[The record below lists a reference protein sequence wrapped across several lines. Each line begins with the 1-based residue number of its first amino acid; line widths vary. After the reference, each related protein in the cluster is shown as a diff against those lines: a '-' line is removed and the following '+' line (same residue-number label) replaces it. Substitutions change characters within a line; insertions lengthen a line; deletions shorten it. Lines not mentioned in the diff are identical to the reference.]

1 MTDNAYKNCCDVA
14 IDNGTLVY
22 KGRANIVCPVCGKDQ
37 MLKLVWL
44 HDCGYEYV
52 CGKGLKK
59 IKRKNNENNNRR

>member
-1 MTDNAYKNCCDVA
+1 MTDNAYKNCCDTA

-37 MLKLVWL
+37 MLKLVL
-44 HDCGYEYV
+44 LYDCGYKYV

-59 IKRKNNENNNRR
+59 IKRKNNDTV